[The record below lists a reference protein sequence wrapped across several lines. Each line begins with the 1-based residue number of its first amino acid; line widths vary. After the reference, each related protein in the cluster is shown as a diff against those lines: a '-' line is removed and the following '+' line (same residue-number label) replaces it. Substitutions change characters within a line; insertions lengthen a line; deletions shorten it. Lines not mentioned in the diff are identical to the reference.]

1 MTAEEYFEDWIKVLD
16 KKELSKIMRWLP
28 KDGICPTRKD
38 VFKAFRIL
46 PYNECRQIWI
56 GMDPYPQ
63 KGVATGLLFG
73 NNSNTPEDL
82 ISPSLRIVRDAMIDY
97 TIPRDSVY
105 FDITMESIAK
115 QGVLLLNSALTCAIG
130 DVGSDTRI
138 WGSFVS
144 KCVQNMTSVNSGL
157 VCILF
162 GNQAKS
168 FIPDI
173 KGFQHVLTERHPA
186 FYARRGID
194 MSPQIFIEANRLSK
208 ELNNIELKYYGV

>member
-1 MTAEEYFEDWIKVLD
+1 
-16 KKELSKIMRWLP
+16 
-28 KDGICPTRKD
+28 
-38 VFKAFRIL
+38 
-46 PYNECRQIWI
+46 
-56 GMDPYPQ
+56 MDPYPQ

-130 DVGSDTRI
+130 DVGSHTSI
-138 WGSFVS
+138 WRPFMS
-144 KCVQNMTSVNSGL
+144 KFIQNMTSVNSGL
-157 VCILF
+157 VFILF

>member
-16 KKELSKIMRWLP
+16 KKELSKITRWLP

-63 KGVATGLLFG
+63 KGVATGLLFANKAG
-73 NNSNTPEDL
+73 TVNL
-82 ISPSLRIVRDAMIDY
+82 SPSLEVIKDAMIDY
-97 TIPRDSVY
+97 TIPKDTIR

-130 DVGSDTRI
+130 DVGSHTSI
-138 WGSFVS
+138 WRPFMSEFI
-144 KCVQNMTSVNSGL
+144 QNMTSVNSGL
-157 VCILF
+157 VFILF

>member
-28 KDGICPTRKD
+28 KDGMCSTRKD

-130 DVGSDTRI
+130 DVGSHTSI
-138 WGSFVS
+138 WSPFMS
-144 KCVQNMTSVNSGL
+144 KFIQNMTSVNSGL
-157 VCILF
+157 VFILF